1 MNTYEDEDIDEESDE
16 NEGLDDFQETIK
28 SMEFIADYDGEKV
41 MNSVLDHYHALIT
54 KDPKIKKKVHKLLTG
69 NEELREIT
77 DKQKKI
83 IEYCKSHKKIYTEEV
98 EKLLELNLQKEEII
112 LNIIKLFP
120 SQQIKKVSSKK
131 VSIKTKKSQSDN
143 SK

>member
-1 MNTYEDEDIDEESDE
+1 MNTYEDEDIDEGSDE
-16 NEGLDDFQETIK
+16 NEGLDEFQETIK
-28 SMEFIADYDGEKV
+28 SMEFVADYDGEKV
-41 MNSVLDHYHALIT
+41 MNSVLDHYHALII

-83 IEYCKSHKKIYTEEV
+83 IEYCKSHKKIYTREV

-112 LNIIKLFP
+112 LKIIKLFP
-120 SQQIKKVSSKK
+120 NQQVKKVSSKK
-131 VSIKTKKSQSDN
+131 GSIKTKKIQSD
-143 SK
+143 STK

>member
-1 MNTYEDEDIDEESDE
+1 MNTYEDEDIDEGSDE

-41 MNSVLDHYHALIT
+41 MNSVLDHYHALII
-54 KDPKIKKKVHKLLTG
+54 KNPKIKKKVHKLLTG

-83 IEYCKSHKKIYTEEV
+83 IEYCKSHKKIYKWEV

-112 LNIIKLFP
+112 LKIIKLFP
-120 SQQIKKVSSKK
+120 SQQIKKISSKK
-131 VSIKTKKSQSDN
+131 GSIKTKKSQSDN
-143 SK
+143 TK

>member
-112 LNIIKLFP
+112 LKIIKLFP